1 MIKAIETRYK
11 GHRFRSRL
19 EARWAV
25 FFDASGIKWIYEKEG
40 FSVNGKPY
48 LPDFYLPEFGY
59 FEVKGRYE
67 YDDQLMQ
74 EFANEIREPLF
85 VAFEEIP
92 LPESGRGYLKTFI
105 PQSYAPEGEM
115 MYWGYDDMFL
125 ECDECGKISVQ
136 NAVYDTIK
144 GNCCEGS
151 REMSLEH
158 ALMEAREARFE
169 HGDKPKV

>member
-1 MIKAIETRYK
+1 MIKAIETSYK

-25 FFDASGIKWIYEKEG
+25 FFDAAGIKWIYEQEG

-59 FEVKGRYE
+59 FEVKGQYKC
-67 YDDQLMQ
+67 DDQLMQ
-74 EFANEIREPLF
+74 EFANEIGKPLF
-85 VAFEEIP
+85 IAFEEIP
-92 LPESGRGYLKTFI
+92 LPELGKGYLKAFI
-105 PQSYAPEGEM
+105 PTSYPEM

-125 ECDECGKISVQ
+125 ECNGCGKISVQ
-136 NAVYDTIK
+136 NACYDAFK

-151 REMSLEH
+151 REMSIEH
-158 ALMEAREARFE
+158 ALIKAREARFE
-169 HGDKPKV
+169 HGEEPSYA

>member
-1 MIKAIETRYK
+1 MIRAIETRYK

-25 FFDASGIKWIYEKEG
+25 FFDAAGIKWIYEQEG
-40 FSVNGKPY
+40 FEVNGKPY
-48 LPDFYLPEFGY
+48 LPDFYLPGLGY
-59 FEVKGRYE
+59 FEVRGRYE

-74 EFANEIREPLF
+74 EFANEIGEPLF
-85 VAFEEIP
+85 IAFEEIP
-92 LPESGRGYLKTFI
+92 LPESGKGYLKTFI
-105 PQSYAPEGEM
+105 PSSYPPAGEM

-125 ECDECGKISVQ
+125 ECDGCGKITVQ

-151 REMSLEH
+151 REMSIEH
-158 ALMEAREARFE
+158 ALIKAREVRFE
-169 HGDKPKV
+169 HGEKPKV